1 MIIQLSSIYKKTIL
15 LDLLL
20 LLLLPFAVIGQ
31 PEGYKLASDPGFIT
45 KKINEVSAS
54 TNSINSQ
61 FIQEKNLSFIKEK
74 IISKG
79 ILLYQKPDKLRL
91 EYAEPFTYI
100 LIMNGGRM
108 MTDNGG
114 KKSEYDLKSN
124 KMFSEINNLIISS
137 VKGNILDN
145 PDFKSAIYENAEIIF
160 INLTPLN
167 KELNKYIKT
176 IGLYISKKDYNVSE
190 LQITE
195 QSDDYTLIR
204 FTNKVINEEIPPAS
218 FNLQ

>member
-1 MIIQLSSIYKKTIL
+1 MIIQLLSIYKKTAF

-20 LLLLPFAVIGQ
+20 LLLLPFLVNGQ
-31 PEGYKLASDPGFIT
+31 PEGYKLVTDPGFVT
-45 KKINEVSAS
+45 QKINEVSAS

-61 FIQEKNLSFIKEK
+61 FIQEKNLSFIEEK

-79 ILLYQKPDKLRL
+79 ILLYLKPDKLRL
-91 EYAEPFTYI
+91 EYTEPFTYI

-108 MTDNGG
+108 MTDNGD

-137 VKGNILDN
+137 VKGNIMDN
-145 PDFKSAIYENAEIIF
+145 PDFKSAVYENAEILF

-204 FTNKVINEEIPPAS
+204 FTNKVINEEISPAS